1 MEFKDCVAPFFIHA
15 QTTNSNLGG
24 SSNVFLLIQ
33 LFIRHGAHR
42 IWGCAEVVSLQ
53 VLQGISALI
62 LPLNSLSTSRV
73 CLTSSLDLEV

>member
-15 QTTNSNLGG
+15 QTTSSNLGG

-42 IWGCAEVVSLQ
+42 IWGCAGVVSLQ
-53 VLQGISALI
+53 VLRGISVLI

-73 CLTSSLDLEV
+73 